1 MRAPP
6 WRRHR
11 DLPSVNAPQDDDLV
25 PVSVRL
31 GQVVPPD
38 DPEDWTQPLTWAAAA
53 GMLAPPMLALAW
65 FWLAAPSSSTEPG
78 LGTWA
83 LAAVLVSGAVL
94 SGATQLGALRA
105 FAGTLAAALFA
116 ALGTVAVGL
125 LTAGERQVG
134 SLSPTLAHALAG
146 ALSGLAGAV
155 AAAPLAARLASAGSR
170 TPRILGP
177 AAVGVGVSLLVVP
190 LLFAR

>member
-1 MRAPP
+1 M
-6 WRRHR
+6 
-11 DLPSVNAPQDDDLV
+11 NAPQDDDLV

-53 GMLAPPMLALAW
+53 GMLAAPAVAVAWLVVAAPAQAQRPEPGTWVLAVALATG
-65 FWLAAPSSSTEPG
+65 AALT
-78 LGTWA
+78 
-83 LAAVLVSGAVL
+83 
-94 SGATQLGALRA
+94 GATQQGALRA
-105 FAGTLAAALFA
+105 ATATIAAGLFGALAS
-116 ALGTVAVGL
+116 VIVGL
-125 LTAGERQVG
+125 ITAGERQVG
-134 SLSPTLAHALAG
+134 SFSPTLAHAFVA
-146 ALSGLAGAV
+146 AVAGLAGAV

-170 TPRILGP
+170 VPRILGP